1 MTLPIRAGVFV
12 GVACALVLAAM
23 SPAVAP
29 AMGPAVGT
37 SSTVVYDNFDSPYKL
52 ANYQAKWSNIYGLGD
67 MAVAPGD
74 TRSFTGNVFQINDAP
89 FRTANDFSVF
99 DHLKY
104 IAISKPPSFDVPAAG
119 GSLTFSSQI
128 NAKTPGTQPGRIV
141 TGTYGPPGSYAS
153 GAPYAA
159 PVFEGQQAGAVMN
172 MINFDTGQLFD
183 WFISG
188 TRAFTLVERLPST
201 VTGNTTDPSSPDWV
215 GPGKMYTQ
223 IVNEFAVKPG
233 MHTVSIRYTRSAADP
248 TTASVQFLLDG
259 TVATTVDHVGLPLD
273 SPLRASPPAWTGV
286 YPSATFPGGG
296 PAAGEELG
304 AKISNFVIGHGTFS
318 LLDAFPYQWGWGFDA
333 TGNLYCQFTGLLGQT
348 CAGSVSIPPSQ
359 RLFGQGVKAT
369 FDNFTVTTTTP

>member
-1 MTLPIRAGVFV
+1 MRLPVRAGVLTAA
-12 GVACALVLAAM
+12 ACALALAAA
-23 SPAVAP
+23 SPTVAPAVGPAVA
-29 AMGPAVGT
+29 T

-104 IAISKPPSFDVPAAG
+104 IAISQQAFDVPAAG
-119 GSLTFSSQI
+119 GSLTFSSLI

-141 TGTYGPPGSYAS
+141 QGTYGPPGSYPS
-153 GAPYAA
+153 GAPYSAS
-159 PVFEGQQAGAVMN
+159 VFEGQQAGAVMN

-201 VTGNTTDPSSPDWV
+201 VTGNTTDPKSPNWV

-233 MHTVSIRYTRSAADP
+233 GHIVSIRYTRSAADP
-248 TTASVQFLLDG
+248 TTASVQFRLDG
-259 TVATTVDHVGLPLD
+259 ALKTTVDHVGLPLD
-273 SPLRASPPAWTGV
+273 SPLRASQPAWTGV
-286 YPSATFPGGG
+286 YPSATYPGGR

-304 AKISNFVIGHGTFS
+304 AKITNFVIGHGTFS
-318 LLDAFPYQWGWGFDA
+318 LLDAFPFQWGWGFGA
-333 TGNLYCQFTGLLGQT
+333 TGLGCQFTGVLGHS
-348 CAGSVSIPPSQ
+348 CDGSVSIPASQ
-359 RLFGQGVKAT
+359 RLFGQGVTAT
-369 FDNFTVTTTTP
+369 FDNFAVTTTTP

>member
-1 MTLPIRAGVFV
+1 MTLPVRAGVLAAA
-12 GVACALVLAAM
+12 ACALALAAA
-23 SPAVAP
+23 SPAIAP
-29 AMGPAVGT
+29 ATGPPVAT
-37 SSTVVYDNFDSPYKL
+37 TSTVVYDNFDSPYKL

-74 TRSFTGNVFQINDAP
+74 TRSFTGSAFQINDAP

-104 IAISKPPSFDVPAAG
+104 IAISAQAFAVPAAG

-141 TGTYGPPGSYAS
+141 HGTYGPPGSYPN
-153 GAPYAA
+153 GAPYTA

-201 VTGNTTDPSSPDWV
+201 VTGNTTDPDSPDWV

-233 MHTVSIRYTRSAADP
+233 AHTVSIRYTRSAADP
-248 TTASVQFLLDG
+248 TTASVQFFLDS
-259 TVATTVDHVGLPLD
+259 ALMTTVNHVGLPLD
-273 SPLRASPPAWTGV
+273 SPLRASQPAWTGV
-286 YPSATFPGGG
+286 YPSATFPGGSS
-296 PAAGEELG
+296 AAGEELG
-304 AKISNFVIGHGTFS
+304 AKISNFAIGHGTFS
-318 LLDAFPYQWGWGFDA
+318 LLDAFPFQWGWGFGA
-333 TGNLYCQFTGLLGQT
+333 AGPECQFTGVLGQS
-348 CAGSVSIPPSQ
+348 CAGSVSIPTSE
-359 RLFGQGVKAT
+359 RLFGQGVRAT